1 MSKQTSKAQGIADA
15 AIAREE
21 LYGTLAQL
29 KDQLNYARRFDEAVE
44 RTEERVQR
52 VREERPA
59 VFITG
64 VVSVAVVTGTLVW
77 AVVNRIARG
86 RK

>member
-1 MSKQTSKAQGIADA
+1 MSKLSAKAQGIADA
-15 AIAREE
+15 AIARGE
-21 LYGTLAQL
+21 LYDTLAQL

-44 RTEERVQR
+44 RMEERVQQ

-59 VFITG
+59 VFIAG
-64 VVSVAVVTGTLVW
+64 VVSVAVVAGTVVW
-77 AVVNRIARG
+77 AVASRVARG